1 MSQVIPQSGYFG
13 SVVEVVTVAHTFA
26 VFSGGNFVPEPLVY
40 FSFSQLLF
48 AVASMSP
55 LVAGSA

>member
-1 MSQVIPQSGYFG
+1 VIPQIVYFG
-13 SVVEVVTVAHTFA
+13 SFVEVVTLDHTFA

-48 AVASMSP
+48 AVASTSP
-55 LVAGSA
+55 LVAASA